1 MDLRGLKNVL
11 INLGVDGLNDLG
23 QLVLVQEAGVGGEGG
38 GEGGEHAEGAGEA
51 CGGEEGGRSGGMVGG
66 EENERVEADTGRGQ
80 KHRRKLHKH
89 VCVSEEGQGRKQ
101 MIKEARWW
109 LMMTMTCMLTYQGCS

>member
-1 MDLRGLKNVL
+1 LDLRGLKNVL
-11 INLGVDGLNDLG
+11 VNLGVDGLDDFG
-23 QLVLVQEAGVGGEGG
+23 QLVLVQEAGVSGEGG

-66 EENERVEADTGRGQ
+66 EENERVKADTGRGQ
-80 KHRRKLHKH
+80 THRRKLHKH
-89 VCVSEEGQGRKQ
+89 MYVSEGQGRKQ